1 MGSTTIKK
9 KTSKTVLMKFVISSS
24 TLSSRLMTIGRVIV
38 QKNTLPILDCFCFD
52 IKGNSLTITAS
63 DNDSTITAYAELNEC
78 DADVRFA
85 VNAKTLQDAIKEI
98 PDQPLECYLN
108 PETYELTV
116 EYQNG
121 QYKLMGQCADEYP
134 IPTQTEEQ
142 NMNLVMDA
150 HKLLSG
156 ISRSLVAAANDAL
169 RPQLNTVCFDI
180 QDQSISMVS
189 SNGNQLAMT
198 RMPLPGVNE
207 QGIYLLGTRPATLL
221 KAMLAKAN
229 GDVQIKLGS
238 RTATFKSDE
247 YALMSRLVEGHF
259 PNYRSVIPQNN
270 PNIVKINRQA
280 LISALRRVLVF
291 ANAQAVLVKFNLSAS
306 TLNISSQ
313 DIDFG
318 KSAEES
324 MLCDYSGNPMRIAFK
339 GSVLLELINNI
350 DSEEISLKLSDPSR
364 AGLIVPAEQTEDQE
378 VLMLIMPS
386 VFND

>member
-259 PNYRSVIPQNN
+259 PNYR
-270 PNIVKINRQA
+270 QA